1 VPKQY
6 RHAYYGDVAILVS
19 RLRDG
24 DALGGQFARSGSD
37 QPAT

>member
-1 VPKQY
+1 
-6 RHAYYGDVAILVS
+6 LVS